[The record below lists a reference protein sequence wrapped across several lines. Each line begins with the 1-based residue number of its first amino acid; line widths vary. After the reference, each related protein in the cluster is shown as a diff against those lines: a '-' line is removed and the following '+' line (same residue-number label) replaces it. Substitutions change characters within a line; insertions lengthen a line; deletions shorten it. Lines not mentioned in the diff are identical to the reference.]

1 MSYKGIVKEIDKN
14 GSPRII
20 VSFKHNNVR
29 YGYKN
34 FTKLF
39 NCRTEK
45 QAYEK
50 LQEIKIDLTKGNN
63 PFLEHNTKETLNELW
78 DERFERMII
87 DKVWNFTTARG
98 NRYFYNAHV
107 RETIGWKRISLIN
120 YNDLLKVINKLSHT
134 DGASKNKFKRI
145 MNSLFDECIKKGL
158 IQKNVILELKTQREG
173 KPKVIEQ
180 VSNEDFLTIVRK
192 MYNHIPDF
200 VIENNSGIKS
210 EFEVREYQIFLYMVL
225 LTAHR
230 YGEILKLRKE
240 HVFLEENKIIAPKT
254 ITKTKEDY
262 HFPIPTECREWIEN
276 IEEGLLFPSINK
288 SSIWHVFHR
297 YIRDCGIHIYEG
309 KKLSVHD
316 TRKLMLTIMVMECE
330 IDSVLADACLNHK
343 QKGTK
348 KHYLNF
354 PYKDIVKSY
363 EKYWNKIKG
372 IEVAVKDKIVIEDL
386 SEDLQQTIKN
396 LIKMENMKNQG
407 LL

>member
-78 DERFERMII
+78 DERLERMII

>member
-78 DERFERMII
+78 DERLERMIV

-262 HFPIPTECREWIEN
+262 HFPIPPECREWIEN